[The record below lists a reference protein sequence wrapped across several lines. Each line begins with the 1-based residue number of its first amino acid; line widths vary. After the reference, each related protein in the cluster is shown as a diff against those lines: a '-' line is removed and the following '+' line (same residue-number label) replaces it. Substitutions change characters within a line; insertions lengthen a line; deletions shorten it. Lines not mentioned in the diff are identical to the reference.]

1 MRARA
6 FLAGDV
12 EGGVGDVGEL
22 DVDEHA
28 RGGEAG
34 AVQVGDGGGE
44 VLFLGLGEEDCVV
57 DFVVGHCCCCCV
69 LF

>member
-1 MRARA
+1 MVLSLLGSLPERCVRN
-6 FLAGDV
+6 
-12 EGGVGDVGEL
+12 VGEF

-44 VLFLGLGEEDCVV
+44 VLFLGLGEEDCVI
-57 DFVVGHCCCCCV
+57 DFVVGHCCCFLWV
-69 LF
+69 G